1 MRKDR
6 YGGAP
11 ELRRKIVAG
20 ALPCA
25 ACLAVA
31 MAVAAEPAVHVHQ
44 VSTTADHGPG
54 SLRQALENAARTPGP
69 DRIEFGP
76 ADGPFGT
83 PQTIR
88 LQAPLPVVAGE
99 VTIDGFIDGL
109 LWRAYGV
116 TVSGAGRFRVLET
129 APGARL
135 HLRGITVADGA
146 AARGAGLLNRGRT
159 VVEGVAFLRNRATG
173 AGGAVANAGGELA
186 IINSTAG
193 ENRAKRG
200 GALANL
206 AGSLRVVNST
216 LYANHAR
223 RGTAIFSKGPL
234 ALANSIL
241 AGEAGLACLN
251 RGTLD
256 ASSTHNL
263 IVGQRGCGRPIS
275 EADPRLQPIG
285 YYNGPT
291 PVFPLAGGSP
301 ALNLGEN
308 SAAVD
313 AGGRPLVWDQ
323 RGNGDPRFAAGYTDL
338 GAFEQQAPL
347 ASEFVVDSVEDNGLR
362 GCGLVGPPDCPLR
375 AALELA
381 AAAKRTVPI
390 RFDAGT
396 FAAPTILRLPVL
408 PVDPALPLVLD
419 GAGAAP
425 VTILVPTAGTAWQA
439 RNGVRL
445 EVAVHALD
453 AGGVP

>member
-1 MRKDR
+1 MTRR
-6 YGGAP
+6 AP
-11 ELRRKIVAG
+11 DLRRRLVAR
-20 ALPCA
+20 ALPAA
-25 ACLAVA
+25 ACLSAA
-31 MAVAAEPAVHVHQ
+31 MAVAGEPDAHVHR
-44 VSTTADHGPG
+44 VLTTADQGPG
-54 SLRQALENAARTPGP
+54 SLREALEQARRTPGP
-69 DRIEFGP
+69 DRIVFGA

-83 PQTIR
+83 PQIIR
-88 LQAPLPVVAGE
+88 LQAPLPVVEGE
-99 VTIDGFIDGL
+99 VTLDGYIDGL
-109 LWRAYGV
+109 LWRAYGA

-129 APGARL
+129 APGAKL

-146 AARGAGLLNRGRT
+146 ADRGAGLLNRGRT
-159 VVEGVAFLRNRATG
+159 LVEGVSFVRNRATG
-173 AGGAVANAGGELA
+173 AGGALANAGGEVA
-186 IINSTAG
+186 IVNSTAG

-216 LYANHAR
+216 LYANRAR

-251 RGTLD
+251 RGPLD
-256 ASSTHNL
+256 PASTHNL

-301 ALNLGEN
+301 AINLGEN
-308 SAAVD
+308 AAAVD

-338 GAFEQQAPL
+338 GAFEQQAPV
-347 ASEFVVDSVEDNGLR
+347 AAEFVVDSVEDNGLR
-362 GCGLVGPPDCPLR
+362 GCSLAGPPDCPLR

-381 AAAKRTVPI
+381 AAAKRPVPI
-390 RFDAGT
+390 RFDART
-396 FAAPTILRLPVL
+396 FAEPTTLHLPAL

-425 VTILVPTAGTAWQA
+425 VTIVVPTAGTAWQA

-445 EVAVHALD
+445 EIGAYVLD
-453 AGGVP
+453 AGGTP